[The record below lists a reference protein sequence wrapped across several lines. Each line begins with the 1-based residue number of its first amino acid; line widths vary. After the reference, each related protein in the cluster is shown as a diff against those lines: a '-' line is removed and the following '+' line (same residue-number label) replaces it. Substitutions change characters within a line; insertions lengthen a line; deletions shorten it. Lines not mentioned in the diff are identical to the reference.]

1 MVRSRI
7 RGYCPRKG
15 HEGSQ
20 PFQQVGPH
28 ARHAVKSLESA
39 KWAVRGPPGDNA
51 LRERWA
57 YPWQPRDLG
66 HVGAVHIYPVTW
78 NERPR
83 KAGSGTRCLM

>member
-1 MVRSRI
+1 
-7 RGYCPRKG
+7 
-15 HEGSQ
+15 
-20 PFQQVGPH
+20 
-28 ARHAVKSLESA
+28 
-39 KWAVRGPPGDNA
+39 

-66 HVGAVHIYPVTW
+66 HVGAVHVYAVTW